1 MVEKANAK
9 INLSLDI
16 KNLRDD
22 GYHNLE
28 TIMLPLEMHDTL
40 EVQILPPNATD
51 DFVTC
56 DDFSLKITKYNL
68 VHRIIDEARERRGFS
83 EHFLI
88 NIHKN
93 IFLQAGLGGGSADAG
108 AALRA
113 VLKLLK
119 INATKQDLIDI
130 GIAIGSDVPWAIFN
144 CPTLL
149 KRKGDVLEFFDHV
162 APFYVLL
169 VKPFDGLSTKEVF
182 ETADRCDD
190 IDHGDINLVKE
201 LYEKDDLE
209 GLGKAVFN
217 SLENPA
223 SEILPEIQEII
234 ESLKDDGFECVMMS
248 GSGSC
253 IFALTND
260 KKLWKRCEKKYTLDH
275 YQVCATKFLRK

>member
-1 MVEKANAK
+1 MIEKANAK

-28 TIMLPLEMHDTL
+28 TIMLPLEMHDSL
-40 EVQILPPNATD
+40 EVQILPPHATD
-51 DFVTC
+51 DYVTC

-68 VHRIIDEARERRGFS
+68 VHRIIDEARERRGFH

-113 VLKLLK
+113 VIKLLK
-119 INATKQDLIDI
+119 IKATRNDLIDI
-130 GIAIGSDVPWAIFN
+130 GITIGSDVPWAIFN
-144 CPTLL
+144 SPTLL
-149 KRKGDVLEFFDHV
+149 KRKGEVLEFFDHV

-182 ETADRCDD
+182 ATADKCEDVT
-190 IDHGDINLVKE
+190 HGDINLIKS
-201 LYEKDDLE
+201 LYEADDIK
-209 GLGKAVFN
+209 GLGENVFN

-223 SEILPEIQEII
+223 IQLLPEIQNVI
-234 ESLKDDGFECVMMS
+234 ENLKEDGFDCVMMS

-253 IFALTND
+253 VFALTND
-260 KKLWKRCEKKYTLDH
+260 KKLWKRAEKKYILEH
-275 YQVCATKFLRK
+275 YQVCATKFLSK

>member
-162 APFYVLL
+162 APFFVLL

>member
-28 TIMLPLEMHDTL
+28 TIMLPLEMHDSL

-68 VHRIIDEARERRGFS
+68 VHRIIDEARERRGFT

-182 ETADRCDD
+182 ETADKCDD

-260 KKLWKRCEKKYTLDH
+260 KKLRKRCEKKYTLDH
-275 YQVCATKFLRK
+275 YQVCATRFLRK

>member
-275 YQVCATKFLRK
+275 YQVCATRFLRK

>member
-28 TIMLPLEMHDTL
+28 TIMLPLEMHDSL

-182 ETADRCDD
+182 ETADKCDD

-275 YQVCATKFLRK
+275 YQVCATRFLRK

>member
-1 MVEKANAK
+1 MIEKAHAK

-28 TIMLPLEMHDTL
+28 TIMLPLEMHDSL
-40 EVQILPPNATD
+40 EVQILPPHATD

-56 DDFSLKITKYNL
+56 DDYSLKITKYNL
-68 VHRIIDEARERRGFS
+68 VHRIIDEAREKWGFR

-113 VLKLLK
+113 VIKLLK
-119 INATKQDLIDI
+119 LKPKKEDLIDI

-144 CPTLL
+144 SPTLL
-149 KRKGDVLEFFDHV
+149 KRKGEILEFFDHV

-169 VKPFDGLSTKEVF
+169 VKPFDGLSTKDVF
-182 ETADRCDD
+182 EVADRCEDVA
-190 IDHGDINLVKE
+190 HGDINLIKD
-201 LYEKDDLE
+201 LYLKDDLE
-209 GLGKAVFN
+209 GLGNNVFN

-223 SEILPEIQEII
+223 IELLPSISNII
-234 ESLKDDGFECVMMS
+234 E
-248 GSGSC
+248 
-253 IFALTND
+253 N
-260 KKLWKRCEKKYTLDH
+260 
-275 YQVCATKFLRK
+275 LRE

>member
-28 TIMLPLEMHDTL
+28 TIMLPLEMHDSL

-68 VHRIIDEARERRGFS
+68 VHRIIDEARERRGFT

-182 ETADRCDD
+182 ETADKCDD

>member
-1 MVEKANAK
+1 MIEKAHAK

-28 TIMLPLEMHDTL
+28 TIMLPLEMHDSL
-40 EVQILPPNATD
+40 EVQILP
-51 DFVTC
+51 
-56 DDFSLKITKYNL
+56 
-68 VHRIIDEARERRGFS
+68 IIDEAREKWGFR

-113 VLKLLK
+113 VIKLLK
-119 INATKQDLIDI
+119 LKPKKEDLIDI

-144 CPTLL
+144 SPTLL
-149 KRKGDVLEFFDHV
+149 KRKGEVLEFFDHV

-169 VKPFDGLSTKEVF
+169 VKPFDGLSTKDVF
-182 ETADRCDD
+182 EAADRCEDVA
-190 IDHGDINLVKE
+190 HGDINLIKD
-201 LYEKDDLE
+201 LYLKDDLE
-209 GLGKAVFN
+209 GLGNNVFN

-223 SEILPEIQEII
+223 IELLPSISNII
-234 ESLKDDGFECVMMS
+234 ENLRDDGFECVRMS

-253 IFALTND
+253 VFALTNN
-260 KKLWKRCEKKYTLDH
+260 KKLWRRAEKKYTLDH
-275 YQVCATKFLRK
+275 YQVCATKFLGK

>member
-40 EVQILPPNATD
+40 EVQILPSNATD

-68 VHRIIDEARERRGFS
+68 VHRIIDEAREKWGFN

-149 KRKGDVLEFFDHV
+149 RRKGDVLEFFDHV

>member
-28 TIMLPLEMHDTL
+28 TIMLPLEMHDSL

-68 VHRIIDEARERRGFS
+68 VHRIIDEARERRGFT

-119 INATKQDLIDI
+119 INATRQDLIDI

-182 ETADRCDD
+182 ETADKCDD

-234 ESLKDDGFECVMMS
+234 ESLKDDGFECVMMC

-275 YQVCATKFLRK
+275 YQVCATRFLRK

>member
-28 TIMLPLEMHDTL
+28 TIMLPLEMHDSL

-68 VHRIIDEARERRGFS
+68 VHRIIDEARERRGFT

-182 ETADRCDD
+182 ETADKCDD

-275 YQVCATKFLRK
+275 YQVCATRFLRK

>member
-28 TIMLPLEMHDTL
+28 TIMLPLEMHDSL

-68 VHRIIDEARERRGFS
+68 VHRIIDEARERRGFT

-119 INATKQDLIDI
+119 INATRQDLIDI

-182 ETADRCDD
+182 ETADKCDD

-275 YQVCATKFLRK
+275 YQVCATRFLRK

>member
-1 MVEKANAK
+1 MIEKANAK

-28 TIMLPLEMHDTL
+28 TIMLPLEMHDSL
-40 EVQILPPNATD
+40 EVQILPPHATD

-56 DDFSLKITKYNL
+56 DDYSLKITKYNL
-68 VHRIIDEARERRGFS
+68 VHRIIDEAREKWGFR

-113 VLKLLK
+113 VIKLLK
-119 INATKQDLIDI
+119 IKPKKQDLIDI

-144 CPTLL
+144 SPTLL
-149 KRKGDVLEFFDHV
+149 KRKGEVLEFFDHV

-182 ETADRCDD
+182 EVADKCED
-190 IDHGDINLVKE
+190 ISHGDINKIKE
-201 LYEKDDLE
+201 LYINDDLE

-223 SEILPEIQEII
+223 IELLPSISNVI
-234 ESLKDDGFECVMMS
+234 ESLIDDGFECVRMS

-253 IFALTND
+253 VFALTNN
-260 KKLWKRCEKKYTLDH
+260 KKLWKRAEKKYTLDH
-275 YQVCATKFLRK
+275 YQVCATKFLGK